1 MDIDLWYNN
10 TNISKLY
17 ILSAVDLVTLMLI
30 SVSDFEKIVSNVGL
44 KICRLIRM
52 YWYNDFCLAMWYL
65 HIITAKYQFPSYFM
79 ILCGQYSNILIF

>member
-17 ILSAVDLVTLMLI
+17 ILSTVDMETLRLI

-44 KICRLIRM
+44 DICRLFRM
-52 YWYNDFCLAMWYL
+52 YEYNDFCLVIWYF
-65 HIITAKYQFPSYFM
+65 HIITAK
-79 ILCGQYSNILIF
+79 

>member
-17 ILSAVDLVTLMLI
+17 IVLTVDMETLMLI

-44 KICRLIRM
+44 EICRLIRM
-52 YWYNDFCLAMWYL
+52 Y
-65 HIITAKYQFPSYFM
+65 
-79 ILCGQYSNILIF
+79 

>member
-17 ILSAVDLVTLMLI
+17 ILSTVDMETLRLI

-44 KICRLIRM
+44 EICRLIRM
-52 YWYNDFCLAMWYL
+52 Y
-65 HIITAKYQFPSYFM
+65 
-79 ILCGQYSNILIF
+79 